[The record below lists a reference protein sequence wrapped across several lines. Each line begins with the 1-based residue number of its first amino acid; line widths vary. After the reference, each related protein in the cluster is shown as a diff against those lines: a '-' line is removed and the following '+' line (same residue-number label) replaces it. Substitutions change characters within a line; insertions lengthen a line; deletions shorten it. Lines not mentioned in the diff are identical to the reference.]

1 MSISTYASSPT
12 PSLLH
17 QTNLDTRESHLSTS
31 AFHKAIKGYKD
42 EYYTGLT
49 DEEREEIL
57 KQQKAYLEDH
67 PLKTPADIEKFNNFT
82 KSLLKKYGYKGD
94 YNEFLITTEVSSDA
108 SNLSDIQFAYEQTIS
123 SATASKERL
132 IEGASNLNTPNHST
146 SDDTT
151 EATQSTLITNA
162 DGSQTLILLK
172 DDIIVAKFNLGKVPV
187 PSEDMPMEE
196 QSNDIISLLVDS
208 LTTSSNE

>member
-49 DEEREEIL
+49 DEEREEII

-94 YNEFLITTEVSSDA
+94 YNEFLITTEVPSDA
-108 SNLSDIQFAYEQTIS
+108 SKLSDIQFAYEQTIS

-132 IEGASNLNTPNHST
+132 NEGIPSLDGLNPSS
-146 SDDTT
+146 SDDAT
-151 EATQSTLITNA
+151 EDTQSTLITNP
-162 DGSQTLILLK
+162 DGSQTLVLLK
-172 DDIIVAKFNLGKVPV
+172 DDIIFAKFNLGKVPV

-196 QSNDIISLLVDS
+196 QSKDTLSFLTDS